1 MLYKKFKKAV
11 SDYSMDTAGGI
22 IAAVSGGADSMCLL
36 HLLLRLRD
44 ERGIKLCCAHVN
56 HGARETALRDETY
69 VRNFCA
75 ENNTDFYLKRIDLH
89 ALSHERGISEELCG
103 RDERYKFFNE
113 VCEKTGFKAVYTAH
127 NKNDNAETL
136 LMNLLRGS
144 ALRGLCG
151 IPPCRGDGVFRPLVF
166 FERAEILEYLNL
178 HGIKWNLDETNETDN
193 YRRNVI
199 RHHIMPELMKIN
211 PSLCDSF
218 LKTSMI
224 LRSDEEFMQNAA
236 APLAARKTAQG
247 AQLFIDSLKSAPAP
261 LAKRA
266 IANACSLAG
275 ADVTNADIEAC
286 MSLLSKPSGK
296 KHIFPCGCVAIREYD
311 KLFLRFEKDYKDYEY
326 RLLPESKLYIE
337 ETGITVFLTEK
348 KPPVPSVK
356 LDYSEKYTV
365 RARRNGDRFVH
376 AGIHK
381 KVKDFLSDRKIPI
394 SERRIIPI
402 LAEENEIAAV
412 GAAAADSRHT
422 PHGGKSL
429 YFGIL
434 TDEKDF

>member
-1 MLYKKFKKAV
+1 MLYPKFKKV
-11 SDYSMDTAGGI
+11 ISDYSMNTEDGI

-56 HGARETALRDETY
+56 HGARETAQRDEAY
-69 VRNFCA
+69 VRDFCA
-75 ENNTDFYLKRIDLH
+75 ANNTDFYLKSIDLH
-89 ALSHERGISEELCG
+89 SLARERGISEELCG
-103 RDERYKFFNE
+103 RNERYDFFNE
-113 VCEKTGFKAVYTAH
+113 VREKTGFKAVYTAH

-166 FERAEILEYLNL
+166 FEREEILEYLKL
-178 HGIKWNLDETNETDN
+178 HGIKWKLDETNETDN

-211 PSLCDSF
+211 PSLCDTF
-218 LKTSMI
+218 LKTSML
-224 LRSDEEFMQNAA
+224 LRADEEFMQNTAK
-236 APLAARKTAQG
+236 PLAARQTAHG
-247 AQLFIDSLKSAPAP
+247 AELDINALRSSPLP

-275 ADVTNADIEAC
+275 ADITNADIEAC
-286 MSLLSKPSGK
+286 AELISKPSGK
-296 KHIFPCGCVAIREYD
+296 KHIFPCGCVAVREYD
-311 KLFLRFEKDYKDYEY
+311 KLILRFEKEYKDYEY

-337 ETGITVFLTEK
+337 ETGITVFLTSQR
-348 KPPVPSVK
+348 PSGRYVK
-356 LDYSEKYTV
+356 VRYSTQYTV
-365 RARRNGDRFVH
+365 RSRKNGDSFCH
-376 AGIHK
+376 SGIHK
-381 KVKDFLSDRKIPI
+381 KVKSFLSDRKIPL
-394 SERRIIPI
+394 SERRLIPI
-402 LAEENEIAAV
+402 LAEKNEIAAI
-412 GAAAADSRHT
+412 GAAAADSRHA
-422 PHGGKSL
+422 PHGEETL